1 MECIE
6 ERQNNITILG
16 LHGRMDSVTSPKV
29 EQQLVSLIENGAH
42 HLVVDC
48 AQLAYIS
55 SAGLRVFLMAAKR
68 VTQVKGKITFTM
80 LNNEVRQ
87 VFDLTGFS
95 SILHISSTRD
105 EAMMH

>member
-1 MECIE
+1 MTCTE
-6 ERQNNITILG
+6 ERQNNITIFG
-16 LHGRMDSVTSPKV
+16 LHGRMDSVTSPRV

-48 AQLAYIS
+48 AQLAYVS

-68 VTQVKGKITFTM
+68 VTQVKGKLIFTT

-95 SILHISSTRD
+95 SILHISPSRED
-105 EAMMH
+105 ALMP

>member
-1 MECIE
+1 MECTE
-6 ERQNNITILG
+6 ERQNNTTIIG
-16 LHGRMDSVTSPKV
+16 LCGRMDSVTSRTV
-29 EQQLVSLIENGAH
+29 EEKLLALIENGER

-68 VTQVKGKITFTM
+68 VTQVKGKLMFTT
-80 LNNEVRQ
+80 LNDEVRQ

-95 SILHISSTRD
+95 SILQICPSRE
-105 EAMMH
+105 EAMAH